1 MSRIKKIKVFS
12 LAKFQAV
19 LGAHVGLLAGT
30 VYSFGGLIYDLFTI
44 GLNWGTLL
52 AFGALIG
59 MPLVFGAAG
68 FILGVVEGVLFNILS
83 RWTGGMDVDL

>member
-1 MSRIKKIKVFS
+1 MSRTKKIKVSS

-19 LGAHVGLLAGT
+19 LGAHAGLLAGAI
-30 VYSFGGLIYDLFTI
+30 YSFGGLVYDLFTI
-44 GLNWGTLL
+44 GLNWGTVL

-59 MPLVFGAAG
+59 MPLIFGAAG
-68 FILGVVEGVLFNILS
+68 FVLGVVEGVLFNILS